1 MEDTGWQYSGNLWKM
16 IDNIQWAFVMEKMLK
31 ENEPRLDDAMVNSEK
46 MREAAKEFGKTRL
59 AVAREMVRLGSAAL
73 EANKN
78 QLLKAVS
85 LAEEIGLKKD
95 SDFFLIK
102 DNCLTEL
109 EPEEIGE
116 DGIGRTLTCI
126 GFRPL
131 PDDIAQ
137 KISRKYQLFK

>member
-1 MEDTGWQYSGNLWKM
+1 
-16 IDNIQWAFVMEKMLK
+16 MLK
-31 ENEPRLDDAMVNSEK
+31 ENDPRLDDAMVNSEK